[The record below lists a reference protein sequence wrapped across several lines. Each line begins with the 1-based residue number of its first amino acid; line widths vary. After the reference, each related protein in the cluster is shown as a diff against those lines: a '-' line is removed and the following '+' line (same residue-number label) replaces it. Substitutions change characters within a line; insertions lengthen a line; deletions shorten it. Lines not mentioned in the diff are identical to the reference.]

1 MFYGNKIFRKRRE
14 GHCDKFEIEVMQLY
28 SSILQ
33 YDENINTVYL
43 RSESTHD
50 LSRSH
55 IHPPEFGLKWL
66 G

>member
-14 GHCDKFEIEVMQLY
+14 GHCDEFESEVVQTY
-28 SSILQ
+28 SSILR

-43 RSESTHD
+43 RLESTHD
-50 LSRSH
+50 LSLSH
-55 IHPPEFGLKWL
+55 IHPPEFGLKRL